1 MILTVEA
8 VEMMAKRIRTARA
21 AQDHAAIDDLTV
33 EYAAMGA
40 QLHQALHRYGDRI
53 VEAACCNNAQRLREL
68 HDGLRALREVLIE
81 WRLVAEELGVFSTAS
96 ANGCDSGGGGCSLL
110 TPAASFTSEEAS
122 DA

>member
-1 MILTVEA
+1 MEIETFG
-8 VEMMAKRIRTARA
+8 KRLE
-21 AQDHAAIDDLTV
+21 HALSR
-33 EYAAMGA
+33 YA
-40 QLHQALHRYGDRI
+40 DRI

-96 ANGCDSGGGGCSLL
+96 ANGCDSGGGSCSPCA
-110 TPAASFTSEEAS
+110 PAASFTSEEAC